1 MKDTRI
7 DRRLFLRGIGGV
19 TAGVAAA
26 TALSACG
33 TGTSRTAGGSGSGG
47 KGSKTVVVRDSGG
60 SYGAAL
66 QKAIYTP
73 FTQETGISVKVL
85 NLDNA
90 PLLAQIKQG
99 RPQCDLINDAMVSHT
114 KYVKQD
120 ALEALDLDRLGSVKS
135 AKIPEN
141 QITEY
146 AIGHSFYGQCIAYR
160 TDAFG
165 GKKPESWADFFD
177 AKAFKGG
184 RAMCS
189 PDGDLP
195 ELEFALL
202 ADGVPMDK
210 LYPLDVDRAF
220 KVLTRLRP
228 DIKKFWDSGPLPGVL
243 LSRQEVTMSTVWDG
257 RIADLQKQG
266 VPVERQLNGMRRQ
279 FSGYAI
285 AKGATNADNAYKL
298 MDFALRAE
306 SQAALAKAFP
316 SNPSSP
322 VAYAKLTED
331 ERNALAGAPKYYD
344 KGFDADVD
352 WWLKNEAAVTKRWLE
367 WARG

>member
-1 MKDTRI
+1 MSDPMI
-7 DRRLFLRGIGGV
+7 GRRALLRGAGGL
-19 TAGVAAA
+19 AALA
-26 TALSACG
+26 ALPSLSACG
-33 TGTSRTAGGSGSGG
+33 TGTSRVSSGGG
-47 KGSKTVVVRDSGG
+47 KGGGKTVVVRDSGG

-73 FTQETGISVKVL
+73 FTQETGIQVKVL
-85 NLDNA
+85 NLDDA

-99 RPQCDLINDAMVSHT
+99 RPQCDLINNSMMSHL
-114 KYVKQD
+114 KYLGQN
-120 ALEALDLDRLGSVKS
+120 ALEMLDHDRIKSVKS
-135 AKIPEN
+135 AKIPEA
-141 QITEY
+141 QVTDH
-146 AIGHSFYGQCIAYR
+146 AIGSSFYGQCIAYR

-165 GKKPESWADFFD
+165 GRKPESWADFFD
-177 AKAFKGG
+177 TKSFKGG

-202 ADGVPMDK
+202 ADGVPADK

-220 KVLTRLRP
+220 KVLTRLRG

-257 RIADLQKQG
+257 RIADLEKQG
-266 VPVERQLNGMRRQ
+266 VPVTRQLNGMRRQ
-279 FSGYAI
+279 FQGYAI
-285 AKGATNADNAYKL
+285 AKGAANVDNAYLL
-298 MDFALRAE
+298 MDFSLRAE
-306 SQAALAKAFP
+306 SQANLAKAFP

-322 VAYAKLTED
+322 VAYGKLTED

-344 KGFDADVD
+344 KGFDTDVD
-352 WWLKNEAAVTKRWLE
+352 WWLKNESAVTKRWLE

>member
-19 TAGVAAA
+19 TAGAAAA

-33 TGTSRTAGGSGSGG
+33 TGTSRSATGSGKGG
-47 KGSKTVVVRDSGG
+47 GKTVVVRDSGG

-114 KYVKQD
+114 KYVKHD
-120 ALEALDLDRLGSVKS
+120 ALEALDLDRLKSVQS
-135 AKIPEN
+135 AEIPEN
-141 QITEY
+141 QITRH

-202 ADGVPMDK
+202 ADGVPADK

-220 KVLTRLRP
+220 KVLSRLRP

-285 AKGATNADNAYKL
+285 AKGAAHVDNAYKL

-322 VAYAKLTED
+322 LAYAKLSED

-352 WWLKNEAAVTKRWLE
+352 WWLKNESAVTKRWLE

>member
-1 MKDTRI
+1 MSDAQI
-7 DRRLFLRGIGGV
+7 GRRALLRGAGGL
-19 TAGVAAA
+19 AALA
-26 TALSACG
+26 ALPSLAACG
-33 TGTSRTAGGSGSGG
+33 TGSSRTADGGG
-47 KGSKTVVVRDSGG
+47 KGGKTVVVRDSGG
-60 SYGAAL
+60 SYGVAL

-73 FTQETGISVKVL
+73 FTQETGIQVKVL
-85 NLDNA
+85 NLDDA

-99 RPQCDLINDAMVSHT
+99 RPQCDLINNSMTSHF

-120 ALEALDLDRLGSVKS
+120 ALEALDRDRLKSLKS
-135 AKIPEN
+135 AKIPGA
-141 QITEY
+141 QITDH

-165 GKKPESWADFFD
+165 GKKPESWADFWD
-177 AKAFKGG
+177 TKAFSGG
-184 RAMCS
+184 RAMVS

-220 KVLTRLRP
+220 KVLTRLRG

-257 RIADLQKQG
+257 RIADLEKQG
-266 VPVERQLNGMRRQ
+266 VPVTRQLNGMRRQ

-285 AKGATNADNAYKL
+285 AKGAANVEGAYKL

-322 VAYAKLTED
+322 LAYEKLTEE

-344 KGFDADVD
+344 KGFDADIE

>member
-1 MKDTRI
+1 MSDPRI
-7 DRRLFLRGIGGV
+7 GRRALLRGAGGL
-19 TAGVAAA
+19 AALA
-26 TALSACG
+26 ALPSLAACG
-33 TGTSRTAGGSGSGG
+33 TGTSRASAGGG
-47 KGSKTVVVRDSGG
+47 KTVVVRDSGG

-66 QKAIYTP
+66 QKAVYTP
-73 FTQETGISVKVL
+73 FTQETGIGVKVL
-85 NLDNA
+85 NLDDA

-99 RPQCDLINDAMVSHT
+99 RPQCDLINNSMMAHL
-114 KYVKQD
+114 KYAKHN
-120 ALEALDLDRLGSVKS
+120 ALEALDKDRLKSLQS
-135 AKIPEN
+135 AKIPDR
-141 QITEY
+141 QITGH
-146 AIGHSFYGQCIAYR
+146 AIGHSFYGQCVGYR

-165 GKKPESWADFFD
+165 GRKPESWADFWD
-177 AKAFKGG
+177 TKAFEGG
-184 RAMCS
+184 RSMVS

-220 KVLTRLRP
+220 KVLTRLRS

-257 RIADLQKQG
+257 RLADLQKQG

-285 AKGATNADNAYKL
+285 AKGAAHVDAAYQL
-298 MDFALRAE
+298 MDFALRPE

-322 VAYAKLTED
+322 LAYAKLTED
-331 ERNALAGAPKYYD
+331 QRNALAGAPKYYD
-344 KGFDADVD
+344 KGFDADID
-352 WWLKNEAAVTKRWLE
+352 WWLKNETAVTKRWLE

>member
-1 MKDTRI
+1 MRDARI
-7 DRRLFLRGIGGV
+7 DRRLFLRGAGGA
-19 TAGVAAA
+19 TAGLAAA

-33 TGTSRTAGGSGSGG
+33 TGTSRTPSGSAKG
-47 KGSKTVVVRDSGG
+47 GSKTVVVRDSGG

-73 FTQETGISVKVL
+73 FTQETGIDVKVL
-85 NLDNA
+85 NLDDA

-99 RPQCDLINDAMVSHT
+99 RPQCDLINNAMMSHL
-114 KYVKQD
+114 KYVAQD
-120 ALEALDLDRLGSVKS
+120 ALETLDRDRVKSVKS
-135 AKIPEN
+135 AKIPDN
-141 QITEY
+141 QITDH
-146 AIGHSFYGQCIAYR
+146 AIGNSFYGQCIAYR

-165 GKKPESWADFFD
+165 GKKPESWADFWD
-177 AKAFKGG
+177 TKAFQGD
-184 RAMCS
+184 RAMVH

-228 DIKKFWDSGPLPGVL
+228 HIKKFWDSGPLPGVL

-257 RIADLQKQG
+257 RVADMKKQG
-266 VPVERQLNGMRRQ
+266 TPVERQLNGMRRQ
-279 FSGYAI
+279 FQGYAI
-285 AKGATNADNAYKL
+285 AKGAANVDGAYQL
-298 MDFALRAE
+298 MDFSLRAE
-306 SQAALAKAFP
+306 TQANLAKTFP

-322 VAYAKLTED
+322 LAYAKLTED
-331 ERNALAGAPKYYD
+331 ERNALSGAPQYYD
-344 KGFDADVD
+344 KGFDVDVD

>member
-1 MKDTRI
+1 MKEARI

-26 TALSACG
+26 TTLSACG
-33 TGTSRTAGGSGSGG
+33 TGTSRNVAGSGG
-47 KGSKTVVVRDSGG
+47 KNGKTVIVRDSGG

-73 FTQETGISVKVL
+73 FTQETGITVKVL
-85 NLDNA
+85 NLDDA

-99 RPQCDLINDAMVSHT
+99 RPQCDLINNAMMSHY
-114 KYVKQD
+114 KYVAQD
-120 ALEALDLDRLGSVKS
+120 ALEKLDRDRIKSVKS
-135 AKIPEN
+135 AKIPDN
-141 QITEY
+141 QITDH
-146 AIGHSFYGQCIAYR
+146 AIGSSFYGQCIAYR

-165 GKKPESWADFFD
+165 GRKPESWADFWDTKTFQ
-177 AKAFKGG
+177 GS
-184 RAMCS
+184 RAMVH

-228 DIKKFWDSGPLPGVL
+228 HIKKFWDSGPLPGVL

-257 RIADLQKQG
+257 RIADLKKQG
-266 VPVERQLNGMRRQ
+266 IPVERQLNGMRRQ
-279 FSGYAI
+279 FQGYAI
-285 AKGATNADNAYKL
+285 AKGAANLDAAYQL
-298 MDFALRAE
+298 MDFSLRAE
-306 SQAALAKAFP
+306 SQANLAKAFP

-322 VAYAKLTED
+322 LAYAKLTED
-331 ERNALAGAPKYYD
+331 ERNALAGAPQYYD

>member
-1 MKDTRI
+1 MKDARI

-26 TALSACG
+26 TTLSACG
-33 TGTSRTAGGSGSGG
+33 TGTSRSGAGSGG
-47 KGSKTVVVRDSGG
+47 KGGKTVVVRDSGG

-73 FTQETGISVKVL
+73 FTQETGITVKVL
-85 NLDNA
+85 NLDDA

-99 RPQCDLINDAMVSHT
+99 RPQCDLINNSMMSHT
-114 KYVKQD
+114 KYVAQD
-120 ALEALDLDRLGSVKS
+120 ALETLDRDRIKSLKS
-135 AKIPEN
+135 AKIPDN
-141 QITEY
+141 QITDH
-146 AIGHSFYGQCIAYR
+146 AIGSSFYGACMAYR

-165 GKKPESWADFFD
+165 GKKPESWADFWD
-177 AKAFKGG
+177 TKAFQGG
-184 RAMCS
+184 RSMCN

-220 KVLTRLRP
+220 KVLTRLRG
-228 DIKKFWDSGPLPGVL
+228 D
-243 LSRQEVTMSTVWDG
+243 RDG

-279 FSGYAI
+279 FQGYAI
-285 AKGATNADNAYKL
+285 AKGAVNADAAYQL
-298 MDFALRAE
+298 MDFSLRAE

-322 VAYAKLTED
+322 LAYAKLTED

-344 KGFDADVD
+344 KGFDTDID
-352 WWLKNEAAVTKRWLE
+352 WWLKNESAVTKRWLE

>member
-1 MKDTRI
+1 MKDARI
-7 DRRLFLRGIGGV
+7 DRRLFLRGIGGI

-26 TALSACG
+26 TTLSACG
-33 TGTSRTAGGSGSGG
+33 TGTSRASAGGG
-47 KGSKTVVVRDSGG
+47 KGGKTVVVRDSGG

-85 NLDNA
+85 NLDDA

-99 RPQCDLINDAMVSHT
+99 RPQCDLINNSMMSHT

-120 ALEALDLDRLGSVKS
+120 ALEALDLDRIKSLKS

-141 QITEY
+141 QITDH
-146 AIGHSFYGQCIAYR
+146 AVGSSFYGACMAYR

-165 GKKPESWADFFD
+165 GKKPESWADFWD
-177 AKAFKGG
+177 TGAFQGG
-184 RAMCS
+184 RSMCN

-220 KVLTRLRP
+220 DVLTRLRG

-266 VPVERQLNGMRRQ
+266 VPVARQLNGMRRQ
-279 FSGYAI
+279 FQGYAI
-285 AKGATNADNAYKL
+285 AKGAANIDAAYKL
-298 MDFALRAE
+298 MDFSLRAE

-316 SNPSSP
+316 SNPASAE
-322 VAYAKLTED
+322 AYTMLTNE
-331 ERNALAGAPKYYD
+331 ERSQLAGAPEYYD
-344 KGFDADVD
+344 KGFDTDID
-352 WWLKNEAAVTKRWLE
+352 WWLKNESAVTKRWLE

>member
-1 MKDTRI
+1 MSDPVI
-7 DRRLFLRGIGGV
+7 GRRTLLRGAGGL
-19 TAGVAAA
+19 AALA
-26 TALSACG
+26 ALPSLAACG
-33 TGTSRTAGGSGSGG
+33 TGTSRTPSGSAKGG
-47 KGSKTVVVRDSGG
+47 GKTVVVRDSGG

-73 FTQETGISVKVL
+73 FTQETGIGVKVL
-85 NLDNA
+85 NLDDA

-99 RPQCDLINDAMVSHT
+99 RPQCDLINNAMMSHL

-120 ALEALDLDRLGSVKS
+120 ALETLDPDRVKSLKS
-135 AKIPEN
+135 AKIPDN
-141 QITEY
+141 QITEH
-146 AIGHSFYGQCIAYR
+146 AIGNSFYGQCIAYR
-160 TDAFG
+160 TDAFDG
-165 GKKPESWADFFD
+165 RKPESWADFWD
-177 AKAFKGG
+177 TKTFKGG
-184 RAMCS
+184 RAMVS

-202 ADGVPMDK
+202 ADGVSMDK

-220 KVLTRLRP
+220 KVLTRLRSN
-228 DIKKFWDSGPLPGVL
+228 IKKFWDSGPLPGVL

-279 FSGYAI
+279 FQGYAI
-285 AKGATNADNAYKL
+285 AKGAANVDGAYLL
-298 MDFALRAE
+298 MDFSLRPE
-306 SQAALAKAFP
+306 IQANLAKAFP

-331 ERNALAGAPKYYD
+331 QRNALAGAPKYYD
-344 KGFDADVD
+344 KGFDTDMD

>member
-1 MKDTRI
+1 MSDHMI
-7 DRRLFLRGIGGV
+7 GRRALLRGAGGL
-19 TAGVAAA
+19 AALA
-26 TALSACG
+26 ALPSLSACG
-33 TGTSRTAGGSGSGG
+33 TGTSRVSSGSGKG
-47 KGSKTVVVRDSGG
+47 GSKTVIVRDSGG

-73 FTQETGISVKVL
+73 FTQETGIQVKVL
-85 NLDNA
+85 NLDDA

-99 RPQCDLINDAMVSHT
+99 RPQCDLINNSMMSHL
-114 KYVKQD
+114 KYLGQN
-120 ALEALDLDRLGSVKS
+120 ALEMLDHDRIKSVKS
-135 AKIPEN
+135 AKIPEA
-141 QITEY
+141 QVTDH
-146 AIGHSFYGQCIAYR
+146 AIGSSFYGQCIAYR

-165 GKKPESWADFFD
+165 GRKPESWADFFD
-177 AKAFKGG
+177 TKAFKGG

-202 ADGVPMDK
+202 ADGVPADK

-220 KVLTRLRP
+220 KVLTRLRG

-257 RIADLQKQG
+257 RIADLEKQG
-266 VPVERQLNGMRRQ
+266 VPVTRQLNGMRRQ
-279 FSGYAI
+279 FQGYAI
-285 AKGATNADNAYKL
+285 AKGAANVDNAYKL
-298 MDFALRAE
+298 MDFSLRAE
-306 SQAALAKAFP
+306 SQANLAKAFP

-322 VAYAKLTED
+322 LAYAKLTED

-344 KGFDADVD
+344 KGFDTDVD
-352 WWLKNEAAVTKRWLE
+352 
-367 WARG
+367 

>member
-1 MKDTRI
+1 MKDARI

-33 TGTSRTAGGSGSGG
+33 TGTSRSVGGSGG
-47 KGSKTVVVRDSGG
+47 KSSKTVIVRDSGG
-60 SYGAAL
+60 SFGAAL

-73 FTQETGISVKVL
+73 FTQETGIQVKVL
-85 NLDNA
+85 NVDDA

-99 RPQCDLINDAMVSHT
+99 RPQCDLINNSMMSHL

-120 ALEALDLDRLGSVKS
+120 ALETLDPDRVKSLKS

-141 QITEY
+141 QITEH
-146 AIGHSFYGQCIAYR
+146 AVGNSFYGQCIGYR

-165 GKKPESWADFFD
+165 GKKPESWADFWD
-177 AKAFKGG
+177 TKAFKGG
-184 RAMCS
+184 RSMVS

-202 ADGVPMDK
+202 ADGVAMDK

-220 KVLTRLRP
+220 KVLSRLRG

-257 RIADLQKQG
+257 RLADLQKQG
-266 VPVERQLNGMRRQ
+266 VPVARQLSGMRRQ
-279 FSGYAI
+279 FQGYAI
-285 AKGATNADNAYKL
+285 AKGAANVDGAYQL

-306 SQAALAKAFP
+306 IQAALAKAFP

-322 VAYAKLTED
+322 LAYAKLTED

-344 KGFDADVD
+344 KGFDTDID
-352 WWLKNEAAVTKRWLE
+352 WWLKNEAAVSKRWLE
-367 WARG
+367 WSRG

>member
-1 MKDTRI
+1 MSDALI
-7 DRRLFLRGIGGV
+7 GRRALLRGAGGL
-19 TAGVAAA
+19 AALA
-26 TALSACG
+26 AVPSLAACG
-33 TGTSRTAGGSGSGG
+33 TGSSRASGG

-73 FTQETGISVKVL
+73 FTQETGIFVKVL
-85 NLDNA
+85 NQDDA

-99 RPQCDLINDAMVSHT
+99 RPQCDLINNSMMAHL
-114 KYVKQD
+114 KYVAQD
-120 ALEALDLDRLGSVKS
+120 ALEKLDRDRIKSLKS
-135 AKIPEN
+135 AKIPEK
-141 QITEY
+141 QMTDY
-146 AIGHSFYGQCIAYR
+146 AIGNSFYGQCIAYR

-165 GKKPESWADFFD
+165 GRKPESWADFWD
-177 AKAFKGG
+177 TKAFKGG
-184 RAMCS
+184 RAMVH

-228 DIKKFWDSGPLPGVL
+228 SIKKFWDSGPLPGVL

-266 VPVERQLNGMRRQ
+266 VPVARQLNGMRRQ
-279 FSGYAI
+279 FQGYAI
-285 AKGATNADNAYKL
+285 AKGAANADNAYKL
-298 MDFALRAE
+298 MDFALRPDI
-306 SQAALAKAFP
+306 QANVAKAFP

-331 ERNALAGAPKYYD
+331 QRNTLAGAPQYYE
-344 KGFDADVD
+344 KGFDADTN

>member
-1 MKDTRI
+1 MKDARI

-26 TALSACG
+26 TTLSACG
-33 TGTSRTAGGSGSGG
+33 TGTSRSVAGSGG
-47 KGSKTVVVRDSGG
+47 KGKTVVVRDSGG

-73 FTQETGISVKVL
+73 FTQETGIQVKVL

-99 RPQCDLINDAMVSHT
+99 RPQCDLINDSMMSFS
-114 KYVKQD
+114 KYAAED
-120 ALEALDLDRLGSVKS
+120 ALEALDRDRLKGLKS
-135 AKIPEN
+135 AKIPEA
-141 QITEY
+141 QTTDH

-160 TDAFG
+160 TDAFD
-165 GKKPESWADFFD
+165 GKKPQSWADFFD
-177 AKAFKGG
+177 TKAFKGG

-220 KVLTRLRP
+220 KVLTRLRG
-228 DIKKFWDSGPLPGVL
+228 DIKKFWDSGPVPGVL

-266 VPVERQLNGMRRQ
+266 VPVERQLNGIRRQ

-285 AKGATNADNAYKL
+285 AKGATNADNAYRL
-298 MDFALRAE
+298 MDFALRPE

-322 VAYAKLTED
+322 LAYAKLTED

-344 KGFDADVD
+344 KGFDTDID
-352 WWLKNEAAVTKRWLE
+352 WWLKNESAVTKRWLE

>member
-1 MKDTRI
+1 MKEARI

-26 TALSACG
+26 TTLSACG
-33 TGTSRTAGGSGSGG
+33 TGTSRSVGGSGG
-47 KGSKTVVVRDSGG
+47 KSGKTVVVRDSGG

-73 FTQETGISVKVL
+73 FTQETGIAVKVL
-85 NLDNA
+85 NVDDA

-99 RPQCDLINDAMVSHT
+99 RPQCDLINNSMMSHN

-120 ALEALDLDRLGSVKS
+120 ALEALDPDRLKSLKS
-135 AKIPEN
+135 AKIPEA
-141 QITEY
+141 QITDH

-165 GKKPESWADFFD
+165 GAKPESWADFFD
-177 AKAFKGG
+177 TKAFKGG
-184 RAMCS
+184 RSMCS
-189 PDGDLP
+189 PSGDLP

-220 KVLTRLRP
+220 KALTRLRG

-257 RIADLQKQG
+257 RIADLEKQG
-266 VPVERQLNGMRRQ
+266 VPVTRQLNGMRRQ

-285 AKGATNADNAYKL
+285 AKDAAHVDNAYLL

-322 VAYAKLTED
+322 LAYAKLTEN

-352 WWLKNEAAVTKRWLE
+352 WWLKNEPAVTKRWLE

>member
-1 MKDTRI
+1 MRDARI
-7 DRRLFLRGIGGV
+7 DRRLFLRGVGGA
-19 TAGVAAA
+19 TAGLAAA

-33 TGTSRTAGGSGSGG
+33 TGTSRSASTGTGG
-47 KGSKTVVVRDSGG
+47 KGGKTVVVRDSGG

-73 FTQETGISVKVL
+73 FTQETGIGVKVL
-85 NLDNA
+85 NLDDA

-99 RPQCDLINDAMVSHT
+99 RPQCDLINNSMMSHQ

-120 ALEALDLDRLGSVKS
+120 ALETLDPGRLKSLKS
-135 AKIPEN
+135 AKIPEA
-141 QITEY
+141 QITEH

-160 TDAFG
+160 TDAFDG
-165 GKKPESWADFFD
+165 RKPESWADFWD
-177 AKAFKGG
+177 TKAFKGG
-184 RAMCS
+184 RAMVS

-220 KVLTRLRP
+220 KVLTRLRS

-285 AKGATNADNAYKL
+285 AKGAANVDGAYQL

-344 KGFDADVD
+344 EGFDTDIE